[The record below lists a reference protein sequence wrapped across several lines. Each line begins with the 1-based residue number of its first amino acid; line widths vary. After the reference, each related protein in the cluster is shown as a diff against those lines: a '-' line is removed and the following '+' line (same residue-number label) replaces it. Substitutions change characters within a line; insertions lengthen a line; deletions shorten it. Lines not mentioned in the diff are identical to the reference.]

1 MANACGNS
9 EFKSKILRWPFYLM
23 NLLRYTCQNG
33 RERATLRETK
43 EYGTWMWSLG
53 KGQSLI
59 YYWVVFVGSIVV
71 VFGDQQNSIL
81 GDNPRSN
88 IPWLYTI
95 VPCKSFPQKKTLHSL
110 YILSSPQFTS
120 FRLLNQAIM
129 AYLGKDA
136 TEEWVMIHKP
146 GKIGGSNSHPLPMP
160 LDVPPAGSWEVSA
173 WCHRLKSHWK
183 K

>member
-1 MANACGNS
+1 MANTWGNS
-9 EFKSKILRWPFYLM
+9 EFKSEILRWPFYLM

-110 YILSSPQFTS
+110 YILSSPPFASWT
-120 FRLLNQAIM
+120 R
-129 AYLGKDA
+129 
-136 TEEWVMIHKP
+136 
-146 GKIGGSNSHPLPMP
+146 PLWHTWERMP
-160 LDVPPAGSWEVSA
+160 LKSGWWSISQAKLGVAIPTLCQCHWMFHLLGVGKSQLDVTVSNPIG
-173 WCHRLKSHWK
+173 KSS
-183 K
+183 